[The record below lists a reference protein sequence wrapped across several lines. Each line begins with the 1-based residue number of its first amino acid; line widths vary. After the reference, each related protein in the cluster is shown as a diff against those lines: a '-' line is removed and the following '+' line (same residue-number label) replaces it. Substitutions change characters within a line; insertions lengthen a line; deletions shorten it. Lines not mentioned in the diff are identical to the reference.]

1 MKPSWHSSLLSTC
14 FTLSEPPLP
23 LPVIL
28 YLALKVHSSL
38 LYEMTF
44 LSIHENS
51 FCLRSLFIISENQP
65 SPTLAHQNFVKRLVL
80 LFHKGPICIFLLTCK
95 CVVKSITQ
103 TGPGNVSSAHIFLQD
118 YMSSYTALTESYP
131 HICYLVPLELV
142 MCVCLLMKISFLE
155 GRNHILSS

>member
-1 MKPSWHSSLLSTC
+1 MRTN
-14 FTLSEPPLP
+14 LP
-23 LPVIL
+23 
-28 YLALKVHSSL
+28 
-38 LYEMTF
+38 
-44 LSIHENS
+44 
-51 FCLRSLFIISENQP
+51 
-65 SPTLAHQNFVKRLVL
+65 PTLAHQNFVKRLVL

-155 GRNHILSS
+155 GRDHILSSWAFLCYQRRTEAGCMGYSISIAHLIGHFEPVAYLDWCSTNAEVLEDWLISLF